1 MVPSD
6 AAAPENDSSKARE
19 EKPSRRLEIP
29 ADVIFEVLDGEAV
42 ILNLKTGVYFSLNAV
57 GTRIWKLIEEHGEIA
72 KISETMLKEYEVQ
85 PEALDLD
92 LQQVLSQLVEKGLV
106 LQHEASTP

>member
-19 EKPSRRLEIP
+19 EKLSRRLEIP

-57 GTRIWKLIEEHGEIA
+57 GTRIWQLIEEHGDPA
-72 KISETMLKEYEVQ
+72 KIRETMLQEYEVQ